1 MSRDDARP
9 ANGSAPGT
17 GTPVGTPSGSATPAP
32 VLGVRTVPAW
42 SVRALFAAIALLLV
56 LVGVPEGPWTGIAA
70 LLIGVSVWRPRW
82 LTAWVLIGVLLLSSL
97 VEPGTLTPRLL
108 GLIAGAHA
116 LHLLAGWMLA
126 LPAAARLQPAVLLP
140 SLRRFAI
147 IQVPVQLA
155 AVALLLLRGGGG
167 IGPSVPVLAVVSG
180 LALAAL
186 VGLLLPALLRRAPR

>member
-9 ANGSAPGT
+9 VNGPAT
-17 GTPVGTPSGSATPAP
+17 LVGTPSGSSTPAP

-42 SVRALFAAIALLLV
+42 SVRALFAAIALVLV

-70 LLIGVSVWRPRW
+70 LLVGVSVWRPRW

-97 VEPGTLTPRLL
+97 VEPGTLTPRVL

-116 LHLLAGWMLA
+116 LHLLGGWMLA

-140 SLRRFAI
+140 SLRRFVL

-155 AVALLLLRGGGG
+155 AVVLLVVRGAGTAS
-167 IGPSVPVLAVVSG
+167 SVPVLAAVSG
-180 LALAAL
+180 IALAAL
-186 VGLLLPALLRRAPR
+186 VGLLLPVLLRRAPR

>member
-9 ANGSAPGT
+9 VNRPAT
-17 GTPVGTPSGSATPAP
+17 LVGTPSGSSTPAP

-42 SVRALFAAIALLLV
+42 SVRVLFAAIALVLV

-70 LLIGVSVWRPRW
+70 LLVGVSVWRPRW

-97 VEPGTLTPRLL
+97 VEPGTLTPRVL

-116 LHLLAGWMLA
+116 LHLLGGWMLA

-140 SLRRFAI
+140 SLRRFVL
-147 IQVPVQLA
+147 IQVPAQLA
-155 AVALLLLRGGGG
+155 AVVLFVVRGAGTAS
-167 IGPSVPVLAVVSG
+167 SVPVLAAVSG
-180 LALAAL
+180 IALAAL
-186 VGLLLPALLRRAPR
+186 VGLLLPVLLRRAPR

>member
-1 MSRDDARP
+1 M
-9 ANGSAPGT
+9 
-17 GTPVGTPSGSATPAP
+17 
-32 VLGVRTVPAW
+32 
-42 SVRALFAAIALLLV
+42 LFAAIALLLV

-70 LLIGVSVWRPRW
+70 LLVGDSVWRPRW

-126 LPAAARLQPAVLLP
+126 LPASARLQPAVLLP

-167 IGPSVPVLAVVSG
+167 IGPSVPVLAAVSG